1 MKKRLIYFILTMAG
15 LFIKRIEIMSLD
27 CFKVKL
33 EYIRDKNNEFDREFL
48 SLCHNLF
55 SCNNSDTNFYLPSR
69 DKILGVIS
77 EYEKDIKELRDKKQ
91 IKKQLKDLKNLKKCL
106 IFGEQNGFEDEYC
119 LWG

>member
-1 MKKRLIYFILTMAG
+1 MINLKS
-15 LFIKRIEIMSLD
+15 ENMSID

-48 SLCHNLF
+48 SFCHNLF
-55 SCNNSDTNFYLPSR
+55 SCNKADRNFYLPSR

-77 EYEKDIKELRDKKQ
+77 EYEKDIREIRDKTQ

-106 IFGEQNGFEDEYC
+106 LFGEQNGFEDEYC